1 MSDALSAWLLG
12 VVLGAATGIPL
23 GVVNVAL
30 VEAAVRVGRRR
41 ALGIGLGGAAA
52 DAIHAALAF
61 AGVAPLVARSA
72 EALRWLTLVSA
83 AAIVAYAIRVWRAGP
98 AAPSLDDGPPP
109 PGTLRKGF
117 ALGLGLTLPNPAP
130 LLAWIAVAGAVLP
143 RASVATGL
151 AGAAG
156 VGLGSAAWFMAL
168 AHLASHGKL
177 RGPIARWLPR
187 AVAIVLVALAAAAAA
202 RTLPWP

>member
-1 MSDALSAWLLG
+1 VSDALQAWLLG

-41 ALGIGLGGAAA
+41 AIGIGIGGATA
-52 DAIHAALAF
+52 DTIHAALAF
-61 AGVAPLVARSA
+61 AGLAPLVAHRA
-72 EALRWLTLVSA
+72 DLLRWMTVLSA
-83 AAIVAYAIRVWRAGP
+83 VAIVAYAIRVWRAGP
-98 AAPSLDDGPPP
+98 VAPTADDEPTP
-109 PGTLRKGF
+109 PGTLRKGI
-117 ALGLGLTLPNPAP
+117 ALGLALTLPNPAP

-143 RASVATGL
+143 RASVTTGL

-156 VGLGSAAWFMAL
+156 VGLGSALWFAAL
-168 AHLASHGKL
+168 AHLASRGAL

-187 AVAIVLVALAAAAAA
+187 AVAIVLVALAALAASRA
-202 RTLPWP
+202 LVD